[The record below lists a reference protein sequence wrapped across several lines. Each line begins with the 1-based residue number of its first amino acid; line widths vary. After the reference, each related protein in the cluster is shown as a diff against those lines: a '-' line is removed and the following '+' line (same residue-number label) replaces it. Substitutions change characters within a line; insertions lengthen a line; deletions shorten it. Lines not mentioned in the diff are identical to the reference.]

1 MIITINPNETIYNA
15 IEKANEGDTIIIKE
29 GIYNEKLKITKS
41 NLTIKGVGNV
51 VIQNKD
57 WYSKTHID
65 NKEYNTFRTYTVMI
79 TGDNITLENVTI
91 KNLSTPSRLYGQ
103 AVALH
108 VLGDNFKCIN
118 TKLYSA
124 QDTLFLAPLPVNL
137 QTKYIGF
144 LYPDELSPRYNKMYF
159 EGCYIEGDVDFVFG
173 GANAVFNNCHFHC
186 IKNDSSN
193 GYYFAPCHNEGD
205 PYGFTVVNSKF
216 TADAKNSVIL
226 ARPWRDYGKVT
237 IINADI
243 EDGII
248 KADGFDK
255 WNDTNRDKTAIFEYY
270 NLGIDTSTFVKW
282 AKPLTKDDAS
292 KYLSYALKNN

>member
-1 MIITINPNETIYNA
+1 MNITVNPTDIIYNK
-15 IEKANEGDTIIIKE
+15 ISEANDGDTIIIKE
-29 GIYNEKLKITKS
+29 GVYNEKLKITKS
-41 NLTIKGVGNV
+41 NITIKGVGNV

-65 NKEYNTFRTYTVMI
+65 NKEYNTFRTYTVMV
-79 TGDNITLENVTI
+79 TGNNVTIDNITI

-108 VLGDNFKCIN
+108 VLGDNFKLLN
-118 TKLYSA
+118 SKLYSA

-159 EGCYIEGDVDFVFG
+159 ENCYIEGDVDFVFG
-173 GANAVFNNCHFHC
+173 GANAIFNKCHFHC
-186 IKNDSSN
+186 IRDGRVN
-193 GYYFAPCHNEGD
+193 GFYFAPCHNQGD

-216 TADAKNSVIL
+216 TATNKDSAIL
-226 ARPWRDYGKVT
+226 ARPWRDYGKIT

-248 KADGFDK
+248 QKEGFDK
-255 WNDTNRDKTAIFEYY
+255 WNNTERDKTAIFEYY
-270 NLGIDTSTFVKW
+270 NLGIDTKDFVKW
-282 AKPLTKDDAS
+282 AKPLTKEEAD
-292 KYLSYALKNN
+292 KYLSYALKND